1 MRAKAAV
8 LRTARM
14 LHGLW
19 RPQVIA
25 TACHTVGHVSFL
37 VGDAG
42 PTARAAI
49 FTGAPDAYK
58 LAPTRNTQ
66 RTRNTQHA
74 DATRNTQTQHAG
86 DAVFAGGCGKF
97 FEGGEEEM
105 RHTIERAHSTL

>member
-1 MRAKAAV
+1 
-8 LRTARM
+8 M

-58 LAPTRNTQ
+58 VAPTRNTQ
-66 RTRNTQHA
+66 RTRNTQTQHA
-74 DATRNTQTQHAG
+74 DATRRRNTQTQHA
-86 DAVFAGGCGKF
+86 DATRNADAT
-97 FEGGEEEM
+97 
-105 RHTIERAHSTL
+105 RRRNTQTQHATHR